1 MSFLYRKFNA
11 RPKLYAALAAANSIH
26 TSTSNMVFLF
36 RFKAQEY
43 NVFGREMMKKK
54 KKEEEENKE
63 ES

>member
-11 RPKLYAALAAANSIH
+11 RSKLYAALAAANSIH
-26 TSTSNMVFLF
+26 STSNMVFLF

-54 KKEEEENKE
+54 KKEEEEENKE